1 MKKLIALV
9 LAMVMVLALA
19 ACAPSTP
26 DTPSTTAPKD
36 TNPASTPDTTPV
48 EPAADDVELKL
59 WTYPV
64 GNWGDQA
71 TVDALIADFNAV
83 YPNIHVS
90 VEYLDYTNGDDKVN
104 TAIEGNAAPDLV
116 FEGPERLVANWGAKG
131 LLVDLSDLMD
141 SEAAGKMYA
150 ATKSS
155 CTSADGAMYEF
166 PVCQTAHCMAI
177 NRDVFE
183 AAGAWQYV
191 DEETHTWTTENFLKA
206 VQAVYEYGQDPV
218 GVVFCGGQGGDQGNR
233 ALITNMYGGTYAN
246 AEHTEY
252 TFFSPENV
260 KALETLYAQDGINF
274 DPAIVGG
281 DEIVNFVNGTFAMAT
296 CWNVA
301 QEKSNADAL
310 TFDVFPMAFPTE
322 SGDPI
327 LQGGIWGFG
336 VFNNGDQ
343 AKIDAAKTFIRFMT
357 EDDAQYTKAV
367 EASSYWAVRDVEGVY
382 EGDELMTEYGTL
394 IPFMGDYYQITKGWA
409 EARTIWWNMLQKVG
423 AGEDVATV
431 LEAAQ
436 TDANAAAA
444 AAG

>member
-1 MKKLIALV
+1 MKKL
-9 LAMVMVLALA
+9 LALILA
-19 ACAPSTP
+19 LTMVFALGACGGSSA
-26 DTPSTTAPKD
+26 
-36 TNPASTPDTTPV
+36 
-48 EPAADDVELKL
+48 PAATEAPAEAPAEDTVSLTL

-64 GNWGDQA
+64 GQWGDQA
-71 TVDALIADFNAV
+71 TVESLIADFNAV
-83 YPNIHVS
+83 YPNINVS

-104 TAIEGNAAPDLV
+104 TAIEGNAAPDLI

-131 LLVDLSDLMD
+131 LLVDLSDLLD
-141 SEAAGKMYA
+141 SESAGKMYE

-155 CTSADGAMYEF
+155 CTSANGAMYEF

-183 AAGAWQYV
+183 ETGAWQYV
-191 DEETHTWTTENFLKA
+191 DEATHTWTTENFLKA
-206 VQAVYEYGQDPV
+206 VQTLYDAGYENV

-233 ALITNMYGGTYAN
+233 ALVTNMYGGTYAN
-246 AEHTEY
+246 ADHTQY
-252 TFFSPENV
+252 TYFSEENV
-260 KALETLYAQDGINF
+260 KALETLRDQDGITY

-281 DEIVNFVNGTFAMAT
+281 DEIVNFVNGTFLMAT
-296 CWNVA
+296 CWNVV
-301 QEKSNADAL
+301 QETNNADAL

-336 VFNNGDQ
+336 VFNNGDD
-343 AKIDAAKTFIRFMT
+343 AKIEAAKTFIRFMT

-367 EASSYWAVRDVEGVY
+367 EASGYWAVRDVEGVY
-382 EGDELMTEYGTL
+382 AGNELMTEYGLMT
-394 IPFMGDYYQITKGWA
+394 PYMGDYYQITLGWA

-436 TDANAAAA
+436 TEANAAAA
-444 AAG
+444 AAA